1 MIRIGRWRRIVRTTC
16 VGRKSP
22 RGAGARTEADY
33 WDRVLDD
40 FRPAPVVDPWR
51 AYMRRVY
58 GRLIADWLSPPAAG
72 RALKTDLF
80 EEAITPDHVLGE
92 LGPRS
97 VGLDTSPAI
106 AHAARARFGTAYH
119 YVVADLRQLPFRHGC
134 IPRILAGSSLDHFPE
149 SRDIDVC
156 LAELARILT
165 PGGVLVVTFDNP
177 ANPAVR
183 LRNALPFEWLYRLGI
198 VPYYVGA
205 TYGFAD
211 AARALAAVGLRVTA
225 MRAVAHAPRAP
236 AMWLSALTRRVPALL
251 RLAARVESLI
261 DRCESLERLPTRD
274 RTAYYVALRAVKD

>member
-1 MIRIGRWRRIVRTTC
+1 MSLDRAGRLPTSRPSTT
-16 VGRKSP
+16 
-22 RGAGARTEADY
+22 GAGAGTEADY

-40 FRPAPVVDPWR
+40 FRRAPAVDPWR
-51 AYMRRVY
+51 GYMRRVY
-58 GRLIADWLSPPAAG
+58 GRLIADWLSTPVAGPAI
-72 RALKTDLF
+72 KTDLF
-80 EEAITPDHVLGE
+80 EEAITSDHVLGD
-92 LGPRS
+92 LGPGS

-106 AHAARARFGTAYH
+106 VRAARARLGAAYH
-119 YVVADLRQLPFRHGC
+119 FVVTDLRHLPFRNGC
-134 IPRILAGSSLDHFPE
+134 VGRILAGSSLDHFPE

-177 ANPAVR
+177 ANPLVR
-183 LRNALPFEWLYRLGI
+183 LRNGLPFAWLHRLGI

-205 TYGFAD
+205 TYGFDD

-236 AMWLSALTRRVPALL
+236 AMWLAALARRLPA
-251 RLAARVESLI
+251 RLASFVESAI

-274 RTAYYVALRAVKD
+274 RTAYYVALRAVKDGG